1 VKNIDFCENLISN
14 LFCFHFLKFLLLMK
28 VLKFGGSSVA
38 SSENIKKVIE
48 IVKDY
53 SLQNDLLVIV
63 VSALGGITD
72 QLIMLARIAKSGD
85 QNYQDLLQQLF
96 LKHDQVIQDL
106 IADQYR
112 LQVSG
117 IINKKYQELTDIL
130 TGVYLLRELS
140 NSSLDV
146 IMSFGEQFSSLIV
159 AYGFKSIGLD
169 CGFVD
174 SRKIIKTDD
183 NFGSAN
189 VNLEKTYSLCKQVF
203 NSEHKIYVCGG
214 FIGSNDKEMTTTLGR
229 GGSDYTAA
237 LIGGALDAEIIE
249 IWTDVDGVLTA
260 DPRKVPSAFSLTE
273 VSYEEAG
280 ELAHFGAKVIHPKT
294 MQPARLKKIPI
305 VIKNTF
311 NPKAAGTIICD
322 NPKRDN
328 KYQITGVTTLSD
340 VNLVEI
346 YSNNGKSVAEIAH
359 KTTDSLSKAGIEI
372 LLITQGSYEPC
383 LSIAVSAKDA
393 LLAKSV
399 IEKNFSLEIKS
410 GEMLPVKLQEERAIV
425 SIIGNQ
431 MKGSIGLSGKFFKT
445 LGDQNINIYA
455 IAQGSTE
462 LNISAVIHEKHKVK
476 ALQAVHQAF
485 FENKTENIHLFVVG
499 TGLIGSAVLHM
510 ITQFPNNIKLCGVA
524 NSRKFVVWEKPAD
537 PTVWKQALDSSED
550 GDLEEFVH
558 KIIELNL
565 PNSVFV
571 DCTAS
576 AEVPLVY
583 SKLLQSHIAVI
594 TSNKKANSGSYDF
607 YREIKEVS
615 ANTKINYLYETTV
628 GAGLPIIQTI
638 QNLVKSGDRI
648 IKIEAILSGT
658 LSYIFNT
665 FATTNDTFSKIVRG
679 AKDKGYTEPDPRDDL
694 NGMDMARKI
703 LILARESG
711 LKIEMSDVILEP
723 FLPPSCFVVDSVDA
737 FFDQLSKLDEDFA
750 EKKRLAKSEGKLFR
764 YIAKMEN
771 GKVSLSLQLIDQNH
785 PFYNLSGTDNI
796 VSITT
801 QRYNFNPLVIKG
813 PGAGAEVTAGGIIA
827 DILNAHP
834 PKY

>member
-1 VKNIDFCENLISN
+1 
-14 LFCFHFLKFLLLMK
+14 MK

-48 IVKDY
+48 IIKDKTKD
-53 SLQNDLLVIV
+53 SQLVVV
-63 VSALGGITD
+63 VSALGGVTD
-72 QLIMLARIAKSGD
+72 QLIVLARMAENGD
-85 QNYQDLLQQLF
+85 QNYQNLLRQLF

-106 IADQYR
+106 ITDQYR
-112 LQVSG
+112 SRVFET
-117 IINKKYQELTDIL
+117 INKKYRELTDIL

-140 NSSLDV
+140 SSSLDV
-146 IMSFGEQFSSLIV
+146 VMSFGEQFSSLIV
-159 AYGFKSIGLD
+159 AYSLKSVGLD
-169 CGFVD
+169 CNFVD
-174 SRKIIKTDD
+174 SREIIKTDD

-189 VNLEKTYSLCKQVF
+189 VNLEKTYSLCRQVF
-203 NSEHKIYVCGG
+203 NSTYKIYVCGG
-214 FIGSNDKEMTTTLGR
+214 FIGSNDKGMTTTLGR

-237 LIGGALDAEIIE
+237 LVGGALDAEIIE

-260 DPRKVPSAFSLTE
+260 DPRKVPSAFCLAE

-305 VIKNTF
+305 LIKNTF
-311 NPKAAGTIICD
+311 NPKAPGTIICD
-322 NPKRDN
+322 NPRRND
-328 KYQITGVTTLSD
+328 KYQITGVTALSD
-340 VNLVEI
+340 VSLVEI
-346 YSNNGKSVAEIAH
+346 YSNNGKGVAEIAS
-359 KTTDSLSKAGIEI
+359 KATDALSKAGIEI

-399 IEKNFSLEIKS
+399 IEKSFSSEIKS
-410 GEMLPVKLQEERAIV
+410 GEMLPVKLQKERAIL

-431 MKGSIGLSGKFFKT
+431 MKGNIGLSGKFFKT

-462 LNISAVIHEKHKVK
+462 LNISAVIHEKHKIK

-499 TGLIGSAVLHM
+499 TGLIGSTVLNM
-510 ITQFPNNIKLCGVA
+510 ISQFPNNIKLCGVA
-524 NSRKFVVWEKPAD
+524 NSRKFVIWDKPSAS
-537 PTVWKQALDSSED
+537 VNWRENLESSESS
-550 GDLEEFVH
+550 DLQEFVE
-558 KIIELNL
+558 KILDLNL

-576 AEVPLVY
+576 EEVPLVY
-583 SKLLQSHIAVI
+583 SKLLQSRVAVV
-594 TSNKKANSGSYDF
+594 TPNKKANSGSYTF
-607 YREIKEVS
+607 YRELKEIS
-615 ANTKINYLYETTV
+615 TKTKTNYLYETTV

-638 QNLVKSGDRI
+638 QNLVKSGDKI

-665 FATTNDTFSKIVRG
+665 FAVTDDSFSKIVRD

-723 FLPPSCFVVDSVDA
+723 FLPSSCFAVESVDA
-737 FFDQLSKLDEDFA
+737 FFDELSKLDEDFNRKN
-750 EKKRLAKSEGKLFR
+750 ELAKSEGKLFR

-771 GKVSLSLQLIDQNH
+771 GKVNLSLQLIDQNH

-801 QRYNFNPLVIKG
+801 QRYNLNPLVIKG

-827 DILNAHP
+827 DILNVYP